1 VPRVSPAPAG
11 LIGRSAELG
20 VLFELVDRAREDDL
34 PRALVVRGE
43 PGIGKTAL
51 LTAASDHAS
60 GTGVQVLCTAG
71 AQAEADLP
79 FSALHQL
86 LMPVLAGLERLP
98 ERQRDALGSA
108 FGLGADAAPD
118 RFVVALAVLTLL
130 SEEAEERPLL
140 CTIDDAHWL
149 DPQSAQ
155 TLAFVARRLSA
166 ESVVLVFAA
175 SAPSDELQG
184 LPELMVEGL
193 PDADALELLSSVVP
207 GRLDERVR
215 ERILAETRGNP
226 LALLELPK
234 GLSPAELAGGFGLP
248 TAMSDA
254 GSLSRRIEESF
265 LRRLEVLPADTQLLI
280 LIAATEPVGDPALL
294 WLAAEQLGIADE
306 ALAPAAAAGLLEVGL
321 RVRFRHP
328 LVRSAVYR
336 AASLDQRQRVHR
348 ALADATD
355 PNVDPDRRAWHRG
368 QAATAPDEE
377 VAQELERSAA
387 RAQARAGLA
396 AGAAFLERAV
406 GLTIDPALRSRRAL
420 AAAQAKFE
428 AAAPDSAIALLAAAE
443 LGPLDELQR
452 AHVERLRAQI
462 AFPRTGSG
470 QAPGLSV
477 GPQASALLL
486 GAAKRLE
493 KLDAGLARE
502 TYLEAITAALC
513 TGSTGGPFGVKAVA
527 EAARQAPPAPEPPR
541 PVDVLLDSLVMRFTE
556 PSAVALPSLRQAL
569 YALAEN
575 DGRVDDNSRWLW
587 FACQIAPEPLAV
599 DSWHDKEEQELATR
613 AVRICRDAGALAIL
627 PEALTYRACM
637 HVLAGEFS
645 SASALIDEAYAIA
658 DATGSVP
665 FRYTSMLLAAWRG
678 DEAAALNVI
687 EAATEDAK
695 ARGLERS
702 LIIAKCLLPLLY
714 NGLGQYGNALAAAQ
728 DAHSYFPTDDEDL
741 GPPGWALTDLVEA
754 GVRSGSRDVA
764 SDALRRLSERTR
776 ARGTDWALGIEARS
790 RALLS
795 EGDTAER
802 LYQEAIERLA
812 RTRIR
817 VELPRAHLHYGE
829 WLRRERRRVD
839 AREQLRLA
847 YEAFASIGANAF
859 AERAR
864 RELMATGE
872 KLRKR
877 RQETRDELTPQEEQ
891 IARLARAGLTN
902 AEIAAQ
908 LFISPR
914 TVEWHLRK
922 VFAKLDISSRVRL
935 HDALPEAEAA

>member
-1 VPRVSPAPAG
+1 MRD
-11 LIGRSAELG
+11 AE
-20 VLFELVDRAREDDL
+20 R
-34 PRALVVRGE
+34 PRALLVRGE
-43 PGIGKTAL
+43 PGIGKTSL
-51 LTAASDHAS
+51 LTAARHHGSDRR
-60 GTGVQVLCTAG
+60 VQVLSTAG

-86 LMPVLAGLERLP
+86 LMPVLDGLERLP

-130 SEEAEERPLL
+130 SEVAEERPLL

-166 ESVVLVFAA
+166 ESVVLMFAA
-175 SAPSDELQG
+175 SEPSDELQG

-193 PDADALELLSSVVP
+193 RDADALELLSSVVP

-234 GLSPAELAGGFGLP
+234 GLSPAQLAGGFGLP

-265 LRRLEVLPADTQLLI
+265 LRRLEILPADTRLLI

-294 WLAAEQLGIADE
+294 WRAAEQLGIAYG
-306 ALAPAAAAGLLEVGL
+306 ALAPAAAAELLEVGI

-328 LVRSAVYR
+328 LVRSAVYG

-368 QAATAPDEE
+368 QAATSPDEE
-377 VAQELERSAA
+377 VAEELERSAA

-396 AGAAFLERAV
+396 AGAAFLERTV
-406 GLTIDPALRSRRAL
+406 GLTFDPALRSRRAL

-443 LGPLDELQR
+443 MGPLDELQR
-452 AHVERLRAQI
+452 ANVERLRAQI
-462 AFPRTGSG
+462 AFPRTGS
-470 QAPGLSV
+470 AEVPGLSV

-486 GAAKRLE
+486 DAAKRLE
-493 KLDAGLARE
+493 PLDVELARE

-513 TGSTGGPFGVKAVA
+513 TGSTGGRFGVKAVA
-527 EAARQAPPAPEPPR
+527 EAARQAPPGPEPPR
-541 PVDVLLDSLVMRFTE
+541 PVDRLLDSLVTRFTE
-556 PSAVALPSLRQAL
+556 PSAVALPSLRRAL
-569 YALAEN
+569 YALAGR
-575 DGRVDDNSRWLW
+575 DGRGDDNPRWLW
-587 FACQIAPEPLAV
+587 FACQIAPEPLAL
-599 DSWHDKEEQELATR
+599 DSWDDKEEEELATR
-613 AVRICRDAGALAIL
+613 AVRICRDAGALAML

-637 HVLAGEFS
+637 HVLAGELA
-645 SASALIDEAYAIA
+645 SASALIDEAFAIA
-658 DATGSVP
+658 EATGSVP
-665 FRYTSMLLAAWRG
+665 LRYPSMLLAAWRG

-695 ARGLERS
+695 AGGLERS
-702 LIIAKCLLPLLY
+702 LSIAKCLIPLLY
-714 NGLGQYGNALAAAQ
+714 NGLGRYDNALVAAQ
-728 DAHSYFPTDDEDL
+728 NAHSYFPTDDEDL
-741 GPPGWALTDLVEA
+741 GPPGWALTDLIEA
-754 GVRSGSRDVA
+754 GVRSDRRDVA
-764 SDALRRLSERTR
+764 SDALRRLAERTR
-776 ARGTDWALGIEARS
+776 ARGTDWALGVEARS

-795 EGDTAER
+795 EGETAER
-802 LYQEAIERLA
+802 LYREAIERLA

-817 VELPRAHLHYGE
+817 VELLRARLHYGE

-847 YEAFASIGANAF
+847 YEAFASMGAEAF

-872 KLRKR
+872 RLRKR
-877 RQETRDELTPQEEQ
+877 PEETRDELTPQEEQ
-891 IARLARAGLTN
+891 IARLARDGLRS

-908 LFISPR
+908 LFLSPR

-922 VFAKLDISSRVRL
+922 VFRKLDISSRMGL
-935 HDALPEAEAA
+935 HDALTRTERLAEPA